1 MGGIIWTIVG
11 GESGPGARPMEEEW
25 ARSLMQQCKAAGVAY
40 FMKQGSKA
48 NWKDYK
54 DFDTFPADLRMRQFP
69 EAMK

>member
-1 MGGIIWTIVG
+1 
-11 GESGPGARPMEEEW
+11 MEEEW